1 MQRIQLTPRPD
12 WCSQAEFYGFHFH
25 TLEGEPYWDETVAY
39 QFSLREI
46 EEDIEAPTESLH
58 AMCKDLVADVVAS
71 EQLMTKLAI
80 PEQAWDTI
88 AESWKSAEPSLYGRM
103 DFCYDGQGPAK
114 FYEYN
119 ADTPTSLYE
128 TGFFQWLW
136 LEQQVARGQLP
147 EGADQYNRLQEALIE
162 KLEMI
167 GRAGQPFHLA
177 CCRDHPEDAG
187 TLQYLADC
195 AEQAGLKPSSLYMDE
210 LGLNTQGQFVGLDNQ
225 PVDQLFKLYPWEWM
239 WQEAFAEAV
248 AGAGMQ
254 FVEPPWKLILSNK
267 GILPLLWER
276 HKGHPNLL
284 PAWFDGE
291 VMDGGPPERWVR
303 KPLFSREGANISVET
318 ASGVESRV
326 EGPYDDCPTI
336 IQSWC
341 PPPRFGGSYCLIGS
355 WVVGNEAVGMGIR
368 EDNSVI
374 TKDTSRFVPHFIL
387 D

>member
-12 WCSQAEFYGFHFH
+12 WCSQAESYGFHFH

-46 EEDIEAPTESLH
+46 EEDIEAPTEALH
-58 AMCKDLVADVVAS
+58 AMCKELVAEVVTS
-71 EQLMTKLAI
+71 ERLMTKLAI

-88 AESWKSAEPSLYGRM
+88 AESWKYAEPSLYGRM

-147 EGADQYNRLQEALIE
+147 QGADQYNRLQEALIE
-162 KLEMI
+162 RLEMI

-210 LGLNTQGQFVGLDNQ
+210 LGLNTQGRFVDLDNQ

-239 WQEAFAEAV
+239 WQETF
-248 AGAGMQ
+248 AGAIAGGGTQ
-254 FVEPPWKLILSNK
+254 FIEPPWKLILSNK

-291 VMDGGPPERWVR
+291 VVGNAQPDRWVR
-303 KPLFSREGANISVET
+303 KPLFSREGANISVES

-341 PPPRFGGSYCLIGS
+341 PPPQFGGSYCLIGS

>member
-12 WCSQAEFYGFHFH
+12 WVSQAESYGFHFH
-25 TLEGEPYWDETVAY
+25 TLEGEPYWDETAAY

-46 EEDIEAPTESLH
+46 EEDIEAPTENLH
-58 AMCKDLVADVVAS
+58 AMCMELVAEVVAS
-71 EQLMTKLAI
+71 ERLMKQLAI
-80 PEQAWDTI
+80 PERAWDLV
-88 AESWKSAEPSLYGRM
+88 AESWKFSEPSLYGRM

-136 LEQQVARGQLP
+136 LGQQVALGQLP
-147 EGADQYNRLQEALIE
+147 QEADQYNRLQEALIE
-162 KLEMI
+162 RLELI
-167 GRAGQPFHLA
+167 GRAGQSLHLA

-187 TLQYLADC
+187 TIQYLADC
-195 AEQAGLKPSSLYMDE
+195 AEQAGLKPSSLFMDE
-210 LGLNTQGQFVGLDNQ
+210 LGLNDQGRFVDLDDL
-225 PVDQLFKLYPWEWM
+225 PVDQLFKLYPWEWI
-239 WQEAFAEAV
+239 WQEAFSKAIAQ
-248 AGAGMQ
+248 GGTQ

-276 HKGHPNLL
+276 HTGHPNLL
-284 PAWFDGE
+284 PAWFEHE
-291 VMDGGPPERWVR
+291 VANGANVERWVR

-318 ASGVESRV
+318 SSGVESVV
-326 EGPYDDCPTI
+326 EGPYGDCPTI

-341 PPPRFGGSYCLIGS
+341 PPPQFSGNYCLIGS
-355 WVVGNEAVGMGIR
+355 WVVGSEAVAMGIR
-368 EDNSVI
+368 EDSSVI
-374 TKDTSRFVPHFIL
+374 TKDTSRFVPHFIC